1 MFSILFA
8 EDDDQLR
15 KTIVDYLRAKGI
27 KVLPA
32 RNGSEAVDSFYDND
46 PDLIVLDVMMPIMN
60 GTEVCRIIRRRN
72 KTVPILFLTAMS
84 QERDYLN
91 GFKCGCDDY
100 IVKPFPLSVLY
111 EKCMNLIKRSKKI
124 DSDNSLTVSGI
135 RLDFNTYKA
144 YADDTEIP
152 LSGKD
157 FKLLW
162 YLMEN
167 KNIVLNRELILT
179 HLWGYDFDCDTRV
192 VDTHIK
198 NLRKALGEKS
208 SLIRTV
214 VNIGYSFQEV

>member
-100 IVKPFPLSVLY
+100 IDKPFPLSVLY

-179 HLWGYDFDCDTRV
+179 HLWGYDFDGDTRV

>member
-124 DSDNSLTVSGI
+124 DSDNSLIVSGI

-179 HLWGYDFDCDTRV
+179 HLWGYDFDGDTRV

>member
-60 GTEVCRIIRRRN
+60 GMEVCRIIRRRN

-84 QERDYLN
+84 EERDYLN

-179 HLWGYDFDCDTRV
+179 HLWGYDFDGDTRV

>member
-1 MFSILFA
+1 MFSVLFA

-15 KTIVDYLRAKGI
+15 NTIFEYLKAKGLDVI
-27 KVLPA
+27 PA
-32 RNGSEAVDSFYDND
+32 RNGSEAVDRFYDYD
-46 PDLIVLDVMMPIMN
+46 TDLIILDIMMPVMN
-60 GTEVCRIIRRRN
+60 GMEVCKIIRRKN

-84 QERDYLN
+84 QECDYLN

-111 EKCMNLIKRSKKI
+111 EKCMNLIKRAKGI
-124 DSDNSLTVSGI
+124 DSDNSLEVSGV
-135 RLDFNTYKA
+135 RLDFNTYKV
-144 YADDTEIP
+144 YIDEKEIP

-179 HLWGYDFDCDTRV
+179 HLWGYDFDGDARV